1 MPNFSTIRCSLVIYG
16 IVGLFAVLIGRVVYL
31 QTLGREK
38 TIDRAQ
44 RQQHQSL
51 SLPAR
56 RGNIYDRNG
65 LLLAGT
71 VQTTSLFV
79 DPKFMQDRFQEDGR
93 SLVDMDLALDKL
105 ATVVG
110 IDSFKL
116 AQLLGDRAN
125 DRFVKIA
132 DNLDDSAVAQIAALD
147 LPGVG
152 TVAQS
157 ARCYPMGSIAA
168 HLLGGCGKDGTGLDG
183 VELKYNRLMSGRPG
197 FERQTKDARRR
208 PIGIDQD
215 DYRPP
220 QHGQHLVLTIDAN
233 LQSIAEQELR
243 QTVETARAAR
253 GEVVV
258 MDPSTGDVLAL
269 ANYPTFNP
277 QTLSDSTPNIRRD
290 SALVAPF
297 EPGSIFKPFI
307 ASPAFM
313 WNVTTPWEMWT
324 IPGITWQT
332 SYGRTITDVH
342 HYGNLCTW
350 DGLVKSSNI
359 LMSMLGERMGNTRL
373 RRAVASFGFGHRSGI
388 DLPGENAGKVNQL
401 SKWNHFSTESISQGY
416 ELMVTPLQI
425 ARAFCAIAN
434 GGRLVTPRIL
444 LGTVDPDGDVLS
456 RQPPIDLNSLP
467 QVIDPATAAQT
478 RRILCDVVI
487 RGTAAGHRSRIW
499 NIFGKTGTAHIA
511 EAHGYSATRFNSSFI
526 AAAPYENP
534 KLVIAFIVHD
544 PTGGKIYGGDVSA
557 PGACRFLER
566 ALTYMEVPGSP
577 ALPLPPPQ
585 MASVLWS
592 YDPKA
597 YTDRNIGAPRQEAEE
612 EPPATVATIP
622 NN

>member
-1 MPNFSTIRCSLVIYG
+1 MGNFSTIRCSVIIYM
-16 IVGLFAVLIGRVVYL
+16 IVGLFVLLTGRVAYL
-31 QTLGREK
+31 QTYGREQ
-38 TIDRAQ
+38 TIVRAE

-51 SLPAR
+51 VLPAR

-71 VQTTSLFV
+71 IQTTSLFL
-79 DPKFMQDRFQEDGR
+79 DPKFMQDRYQDDGH
-93 SLVDMDLALDKL
+93 SLVEMDLALDRL
-105 ATVVG
+105 ARVMGT
-110 IDSFKL
+110 DSYKL

-132 DNLDDSAVAQIAALD
+132 DNLDDSAVAQIEALD

-152 TVAQS
+152 TVSQS

-168 HLLGGCGKDGTGLDG
+168 HLLGGCGSDGTGLDG
-183 VELKYNRLMSGRPG
+183 VELKYDKLLAGRPG

-208 PIGIDQD
+208 PIGVDED
-215 DYRPP
+215 DYLSP

-243 QTVETARAAR
+243 QTVETCQASR

-258 MDPSTGDVLAL
+258 MDPATGDVLAL

-277 QTLSDSTPNIRRD
+277 QTLSDSTPDIRRN

-307 ASPAFM
+307 ASPALM
-313 WNVTTPWEMWT
+313 LHVTTPWEMWT
-324 IPGITWQT
+324 IPAITWHT
-332 SYGRTITDVH
+332 PYGRAITDVH

-359 LMSMLGERMGNTRL
+359 LMSMLSERMGNARL
-373 RRAVASFGFGHRSGI
+373 YRAVTAFGFGHRTGL
-388 DLPGENAGKVNQL
+388 DLPGENAGKVNPL
-401 SKWNHFSTESISQGY
+401 SKWNHFSTESIAQGY
-416 ELMVTPLQI
+416 ELMVTPLQM
-425 ARAFCAIAN
+425 ARAFCAIVN

-444 LGTVDPDGDVLS
+444 LGTLDPRGNVLY
-456 RQPPIDLNSLP
+456 RQAATDFDSLP
-467 QVIDPATAAQT
+467 QAIDPATAAQM

-487 RGTAAGHRSRIW
+487 RGTAAGRRSRIW
-499 NIFGKTGTAHIA
+499 NIVGKTGTAHIA

-534 KLVIAFIVHD
+534 KLVVAFIIHD
-544 PTGGKIYGGDVSA
+544 PTHGSPYGGEVAA

-566 ALTYMEVPGSP
+566 ALTYMEVPSSP
-577 ALPLPPPQ
+577 DLPLPPPQ
-585 MASVLWS
+585 VASVLWN
-592 YDPKA
+592 YDANA
-597 YTDRNIGAPRQEAEE
+597 YTNRNIGAPQESSEQ
-612 EPPATVATIP
+612 
-622 NN
+622 